1 MPRWISP
8 ELRQTIAARASLSCE
23 YCLVAEVDTFYGC
36 EVDHIISLKH
46 GGSSELDNLA
56 YACALC
62 NRSKGSDIGSI
73 STTGEFTR
81 FFNPRK
87 DRWAEHFVLE
97 NAIIRSLTTVGEV
110 TAQILEFNSSARLH
124 ERQEMIRFGKYP
136 GEAASAL
143 MANENR
149 D

>member
-8 ELRQTIAARASLSCE
+8 ELRQTIAARANLLCE

-81 FFNPRK
+81 FFNPRT
-87 DRWAEHFVLE
+87 DRWAEHFVLKH
-97 NAIIRSLTTVGEV
+97 ALIRSLTTVGEV
-110 TAQILEFNSSARLH
+110 SARILEFNNSARLH
-124 ERQEMIRFGKYP
+124 ERVEMIRFGKYP
-136 GEAASAL
+136 SEAASAL
-143 MANENR
+143 IAK
-149 D
+149 